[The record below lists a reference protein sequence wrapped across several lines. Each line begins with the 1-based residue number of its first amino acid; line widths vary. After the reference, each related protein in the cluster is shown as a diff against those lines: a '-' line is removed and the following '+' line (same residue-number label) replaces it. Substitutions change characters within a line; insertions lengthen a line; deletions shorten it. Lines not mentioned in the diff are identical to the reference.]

1 MAVED
6 GRPVMTHFTVGRR
19 PGGSAV
25 TASFIH
31 GLPVG
36 DLFDQLVAYLD
47 WGADLMQK
55 GYDDP
60 NVVHLM
66 PKDDERQAMGARAVA
81 SQRGRLVSDED
92 LRKVAEIV
100 VGNDYDPRKEVV
112 RQLHL
117 SDRTASRWIAEARR
131 KGFLTKE
138 VDENG

>member
-1 MAVED
+1 
-6 GRPVMTHFTVGRR
+6 
-19 PGGSAV
+19 
-25 TASFIH
+25 
-31 GLPVG
+31 
-36 DLFDQLVAYLD
+36 
-47 WGADLMQK
+47 MQK
-55 GYDDP
+55 GHDDP

-66 PKDDERQAMGARAVA
+66 PKDDERQAIGARAVA

-117 SDRTASRWIAEARR
+117 SDRTTSRWIAEARR

>member
-1 MAVED
+1 
-6 GRPVMTHFTVGRR
+6 MTHFTVERR